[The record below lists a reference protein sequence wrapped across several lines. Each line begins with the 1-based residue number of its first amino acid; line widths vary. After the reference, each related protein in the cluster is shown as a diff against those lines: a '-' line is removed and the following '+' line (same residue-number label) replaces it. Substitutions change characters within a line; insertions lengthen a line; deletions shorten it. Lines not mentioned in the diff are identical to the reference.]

1 MATSNTRDLIVLAAR
16 ESSAE
21 RDDALAS
28 AVRGVRDWTNASLV
42 AQDHGVLPLLSV
54 ALRSAHL
61 ASAVP
66 ASDLR
71 RIQTLAAAMALKS
84 TALLRVLAEIETAME
99 ARGIRS
105 LVLKGPALAITLY
118 PSPGLRPFNDLD
130 ILCQP
135 QDLETAGHV
144 LHEIGFEARNPG
156 SREQEGFH
164 TVYQSASRSAL
175 VELHSDLLQLGVP
188 TRCAS
193 DLWTS
198 PDEFQLGSVRCLT
211 LQAEFQVL
219 HLSVHLHTHGYGRL
233 IWFKDLD
240 LLLRRFGDAIDWSF
254 VGRMAQ
260 GEGTAL
266 SVRHTLTTLR
276 KLLDTPIPPDALRG
290 LSFDPLGEI
299 AHAALWP
306 ERRVLSL
313 RSKQRLRSL
322 RFNPRLGPMGV
333 LPSLVVMGRRREKLA
348 RLVHVGT
355 AKRASRQR

>member
-1 MATSNTRDLIVLAAR
+1 MATSYTRDLIVLAAR
-16 ESSAE
+16 EPSAE
-21 RDDALAS
+21 RDAALAS
-28 AVRGVRDWTNASLV
+28 AVRGVRDWTDAALI

-54 ALRSAHL
+54 ALRGAQL
-61 ASAVP
+61 TSAVP

-71 RIQTLAAAMALKS
+71 HIQTLAAAMALKS

-99 ARGIRS
+99 ARGLRP
-105 LVLKGPALAITLY
+105 LVLKGPALALMLY

-135 QDLETAGHV
+135 RNLEAAGHA
-144 LHEIGFEARNPG
+144 LRELGFEARDQG

-198 PDEFQLGSVRCLT
+198 PDEFQLGGVRCHT

-219 HLSVHLHTHGYGRL
+219 HLCVHLHTHGYGRL

-240 LLLRRFGDAIDWSF
+240 LLLRRFGDAIDWPF
-254 VGRMAQ
+254 VDRLARD
-260 GEGTAL
+260 EGTAL
-266 SVRHTLTTLR
+266 SVRHTLTTLG
-276 KLLDTPIPPDALRG
+276 KLLGTPIPPGALRG
-290 LSFDPLGEI
+290 LSFDPVGEI

-355 AKRASRQR
+355 GNRASHQQ